1 MRCAQIGEN
10 VQDKPVDGRICSSY
24 DAKPIDWYAIYSM
37 HQTLNGVKVL
47 DLTSYL
53 SGPFATLTLAG
64 LGAEVIKIE
73 RRDGGDPSRGFPP
86 FAGEAGSALR
96 EVSSRQDE
104 SVAILKRNRGKKS
117 VTLDLESP
125 RGKALFLRLV
135 EKADVVIENLAAGV
149 LQDWGLGYEVL
160 AQANPRIVLGSISGY
175 GRVGPKAD
183 LPAFDPIVQAS
194 SLTMAANGHADQP
207 PTRTGISFGD
217 TVPALYAVIG
227 ILAALRERDLTGRG
241 RHVDVA
247 MHDSLVAMLL
257 VEPLEAQVEWG
268 FPLRCGSRIPRI
280 APCNVYRCQDGYV
293 ALNAAPPR
301 IWKRLAALIDTPE
314 LRDPALVPL
323 AARLVRQEWID
334 QEVARWVA
342 GHQTDELLALT
353 ERQGVPCARVIES
366 LQELVEDPSLHA
378 RHMLDAVEHPTR
390 GVLPG
395 VHAPALPI
403 LSPGEAPPA
412 LPRAPSLGEHTREV
426 LSRELGLTPDELA
439 ELEGQRII

>member
-1 MRCAQIGEN
+1 
-10 VQDKPVDGRICSSY
+10 
-24 DAKPIDWYAIYSM
+24 M
-37 HQTLNGVKVL
+37 HKTLAGLKIL

-64 LGAEVIKIE
+64 LGAEVVKIE

-86 FAGEAGSALR
+86 FAGTGGSALR
-96 EVSSRQDE
+96 EASSPQDE

-125 RGKALFLRLV
+125 VGKTLFLRLV

-149 LQDWGLGYEVL
+149 LRNWGLDYEAL
-160 AQANPRIVLGSISGY
+160 SRANPRIVMCSISGY

-194 SLTMAANGHADQP
+194 SLTMASNGHSGQP

-227 ILAALRERDLTGRG
+227 ILAALRERQHTGRG

-268 FPLRCGSRIPRI
+268 FPLQCGSRIPRI
-280 APCNVYRCQDGYV
+280 APCNVYRCRDGYV

-301 IWKRLAALIDTPE
+301 IWKRLAALIDKPE

-323 AARLVRQEWID
+323 AARLMRQDWID
-334 QEVARWVA
+334 GAVAQWV
-342 GHQTDELLALT
+342 GRYGVEELIGLT
-353 ERQGVPCARVIES
+353 ERHGVPCAKVVES
-366 LQELVEDPSLHA
+366 LGELVEDPSLKS
-378 RHMLDAVEHPTR
+378 RHMLDAVEHPTL

-395 VHAPALPI
+395 VYAPALPI
-403 LSPGEAPPA
+403 LSPGDAPPP
-412 LPRAPSLGEHTREV
+412 LRRAPVLGEHTREF
-426 LSRELGLTPDELA
+426 LSCELGLSVGELA
-439 ELEGQRII
+439 DLEAQCII